1 MLHAVLLVVA
11 HDLLEYRYVDDV
23 MGEGP
28 EGGGSDP
35 ISQCYFMKN
44 PIPI

>member
-28 EGGGSDP
+28 EGGGR
-35 ISQCYFMKN
+35 
-44 PIPI
+44 IPFPSAIL

>member
-1 MLHAVLLVVA
+1 MIIGLLLA
-11 HDLLEYRYVDDV
+11 II
-23 MGEGP
+23 EGS
-28 EGGGSDP
+28 EGGGGGGGGGGSDP